1 MESILEFAHALQ
13 MNLLDPILN
22 LEENAVKEYGD
33 LNRAEESSFR
43 QRSLESSRWTQVNKI
58 LNSFSELFRLCMGEA
73 ESFPFPTKMV
83 SQLMILLRWASLLW
97 TTFKGS

>member
-43 QRSLESSRWTQVNKI
+43 QRSLESSR
-58 LNSFSELFRLCMGEA
+58 
-73 ESFPFPTKMV
+73 
-83 SQLMILLRWASLLW
+83 
-97 TTFKGS
+97 